1 MLNTKGVLIILGVAT
16 VFFGIFYVFISL
28 AMGQP
33 VYSNP
38 LVFGALIVSVA
49 LGMSVALVY
58 LYKGNKIGE

>member
-1 MLNTKGVLIILGVAT
+1 MLNMKGVLIILGVAT

-33 VYSNP
+33 AYLNP

-49 LGMSVALVY
+49 LGMSVSLVY
-58 LYKGNKIGE
+58 LYKGTNTGE